1 MLNLASSADYDIMF
15 DILLLCQVRIE
26 VFLYGL
32 PNLDSGLD
40 IHGDLALNAQKG

>member
-15 DILLLCQVRIE
+15 DILLLFQVHIE

-32 PNLDSGLD
+32 PNLDFVLD
-40 IHGDLALNAQKG
+40 IHGYLAFNAQKG